1 MTVYFEEEGAYQ
13 LPFDCRK
20 LAEKVIAEAV
30 DYEQCPYETEV
41 NLLLT
46 MNEEIREMN
55 REFREIDRATD
66 VLSFPMVD
74 YGTPGDFEFLEED
87 DSYFHRGNIFYLS
100 VSSRQA
106 FFFTKFIIILF

>member
-55 REFREIDRATD
+55 RQFREIDRMCYPSRWLTMELQEI
-66 VLSFPMVD
+66 LSSLRKM
-74 YGTPGDFEFLEED
+74 TL
-87 DSYFHRGNIFYLS
+87 IFI
-100 VSSRQA
+100 QNQEN
-106 FFFTKFIIILF
+106 

>member
-55 REFREIDRATD
+55 REFREIDRYPSRWLTMELQEI
-66 VLSFPMVD
+66 LSSLRKM
-74 YGTPGDFEFLEED
+74 TL
-87 DSYFHRGNIFYLS
+87 IFI
-100 VSSRQA
+100 QNQEN
-106 FFFTKFIIILF
+106 

>member
-55 REFREIDRATD
+55 RQFREIDRATD
-66 VLSFPMVD
+66 VLS
-74 YGTPGDFEFLEED
+74 
-87 DSYFHRGNIFYLS
+87 LS
-100 VSSRQA
+100 L
-106 FFFTKFIIILF
+106 IHI

>member
-13 LPFDCRK
+13 LPFDCRN

-55 REFREIDRATD
+55 RQFREIDRATD
-66 VLSFPMVD
+66 VLSLSLIHICISLCLDWM
-74 YGTPGDFEFLEED
+74 YSHSISEE
-87 DSYFHRGNIFYLS
+87 GLQQILWNI
-100 VSSRQA
+100 
-106 FFFTKFIIILF
+106 

>member
-41 NLLLT
+41 N
-46 MNEEIREMN
+46 
-55 REFREIDRATD
+55 
-66 VLSFPMVD
+66 
-74 YGTPGDFEFLEED
+74 
-87 DSYFHRGNIFYLS
+87 
-100 VSSRQA
+100 
-106 FFFTKFIIILF
+106 